1 MIAVFMELSRRDRRV
16 NIQIIIYISKYK
28 CMEVNNLE
36 ENKLFEREAE
46 RVIIHDILSST
57 YR

>member
-1 MIAVFMELSRRDRRV
+1 
-16 NIQIIIYISKYK
+16 
-28 CMEVNNLE
+28 MEVNNLE